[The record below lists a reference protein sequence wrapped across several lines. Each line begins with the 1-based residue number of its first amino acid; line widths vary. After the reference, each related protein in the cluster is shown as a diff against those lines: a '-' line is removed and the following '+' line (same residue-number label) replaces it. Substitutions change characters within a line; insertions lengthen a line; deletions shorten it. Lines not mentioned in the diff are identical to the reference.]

1 MRCPN
6 LIFLALTV
14 YHTLFCHDKH
24 NLSLLLRSHP
34 ILSFSRRRV
43 YVSKS
48 IRDKPR
54 RVCTTLQLENKTS
67 TCCCTIDNH
76 YLVLSC

>member
-54 RVCTTLQLENKTS
+54 RVCTTLQS
-67 TCCCTIDNH
+67 RIVCTYSKVCTEYTPTI
-76 YLVLSC
+76 